1 MFKPLKTL
9 LATSALVAVASAAGA
24 QTLYSGT
31 STTQVNL
38 TGASPSATYVTG
50 ANYIVTGTAAIVS
63 GSGNAVL
70 NVQQGASVTSSGG
83 SPTIN
88 LSGTLASAT
97 INNSGTISAVS
108 GSSSAI
114 SASVATTAAT
124 VNNTGTISG
133 SINLLGANDIVN
145 NQGGTINGA
154 VALGAGNN
162 TLTINSGAVN
172 GAVSAGAGDDTLA
185 VTSGGLLNG
194 NVNLGDGNNTATIN
208 ASTLAGNLLTGIGND
223 TLNLTNATVSGS
235 IDLGTGTN
243 VVNISGSTPFATRG
257 TISGTGTLNISNS
270 DVSINHAVT
279 GITNLNSNSR
289 GVVRFNVDTA
299 LSGALTSSGTV
310 HIGAGKTVTASTANL
325 SDGLLKVDVASAS
338 QAGKLVLTAGTM
350 VSNSQIQINLLGN
363 SNIANGTSF
372 TVVDGATATTT
383 SATLANAAREGIFT
397 YTLSRGGNVSSDLIV
412 TIGRVSASSV
422 IGGAGNKALAN
433 AFESL
438 SSAQVTGTLATLQ
451 SQLNTA
457 KTSDAV
463 SQIFESL
470 NPGLSGVGAASLGVT
485 NATGGQISNR
495 LASLRSGVATGSE
508 AAQNHVWAEGFGVVG
523 NQDNKDGSFGYET
536 NGGGITFGADT
547 DNLVEGMNV
556 GSAFSYG
563 KTNVEAKSANSNKT
577 NIDSYVLSAYAG
589 KKLGNDIFVNG
600 QAALGLNKYDLKRD
614 IVGVGTAKASPDG
627 WQASLKGEVG
637 RDYKA
642 GAWKVTPLA
651 GAQYTYLKV
660 DKYTETGV
668 GAAGLK
674 VDPKKLNALDLS
686 LGGRVGYDIDV
697 ECGGVLTPVLR
708 TAVSSRVGDTGMNS
722 TNQFIGGGSSFAT
735 PGIKADRTSLNVG
748 TGLTFAT
755 AGDAEFSAD
764 YDAKLNKNAA
774 DHAFKLKVRMPF

>member
-88 LSGTLASAT
+88 LSGTLALAT

-325 SDGLLKVDVASAS
+325 SDGLLKVDVASAA
-338 QAGKLVLTAGTM
+338 QVGRLALTAGTSP
-350 VSNSQIQINLLGN
+350 SNTRVQVNMLATSNYIASGTTLTVLSGN
-363 SNIANGTSF
+363 AAASGTLVNAAQEGVF
-372 TVVDGATATTT
+372 RY
-383 SATLANAAREGIFT
+383 TLAASGSN
-397 YTLSRGGNVSSDLIV
+397 LVVNV
-412 TIGRVSASSV
+412 GRVSASSV
-422 IGGAGNKALAN
+422 INGAANKVAADVFERLTIAQTSGTTLAN
-433 AFESL
+433 L
-438 SSAQVTGTLATLQ
+438 HG
-451 SQLNTA
+451 QLNA
-457 KTSDAV
+457 ARTSDAV
-463 SQIFESL
+463 SRIFESL

-697 ECGGVLTPVLR
+697 AGGVLTPVLR